1 MFFFSSRRR
10 HTRCALVTGVQTCAL
25 PISKRIPGL
34 GLNSLRLLFR
44 FRWVDVLGEKLLG
57 FVPAF
62 PGIRKRQGRVGHQCE
77 QPLLTP
83 EPERKPPLARPGW
96 LYPKMSSASV
106 RTIPEALYQPCL
118 PDIHFLQRTPTL
130 GSSEKQLTTSV

>member
-62 PGIRKRQGRVGHQCE
+62 PGIRKRQGRVGPPCE

-83 EPERKPPLARPGW
+83 VPVGQPPLARPGR
-96 LYPKMSSASV
+96 LYPQLSDASARKLPAALS
-106 RTIPEALYQPCL
+106 RPCIPALPVV
-118 PDIHFLQRTPTL
+118 QRLSTD
-130 GSSEKQLTTSV
+130 

>member
-62 PGIRKRQGRVGHQCE
+62 PGIRKRQGRLRTQCE

-83 EPERKPPLARPGW
+83 EPVGHPPLARPGRFYQQ
-96 LYPKMSSASV
+96 LYAASV
-106 RTIPEALYQPCL
+106 QKLPESLSRPFIPALPVCPRL
-118 PDIHFLQRTPTL
+118 PTPRSAAPHFAT
-130 GSSEKQLTTSV
+130 